1 MAGCQRLVIKM
12 INTTKIAKSNLKQN
26 KSKSILIIITIILS
40 TLMLSSIGI
49 YIVDAGA
56 YQKENTIKYSG
67 NYQGI
72 LANVDEKQADILS
85 NHADVELTGEMNG
98 VGVEK
103 LEDDSNISLAY
114 MNEDALKL
122 NSFEFIK
129 GKLSSKENEI
139 VLDSGALKALGYKN
153 KDLGEKI
160 KISYDDYKNDKKIE
174 KEFIISGILKTSEIS
189 EAGKYYYAIISE
201 SYMRNTRDMSQ
212 EDFNIYVK
220 FNDKSNLSIEQAKE
234 KLDKIANDI
243 GLDTIN
249 TAVNENYIN
258 ALKPDMETIMG
269 GVFVGLV
276 IVLSSIL
283 VIYNIFYI
291 SIVTKVQEFGKLRAI
306 GATKKQIKNIV
317 FKEGFIL
324 AGIAIPIGI
333 ILGYVL
339 ANIII
344 KSFMDIDVKSS
355 RLPVILSVV
364 VISFISVVLSLLK
377 PMKVASKVSIVDAV
391 RYTGNKISNKSK
403 RKGYKNINLKRL
415 SHANLER
422 NKKRTYM
429 TLASLILSGT
439 IFITVS
445 TALESFD
452 AEKMAREHFPYDIE
466 VRLSGYE
473 MNSDKNPKDN
483 LNILQMDNPL
493 SKDFFNQIKNMEGIK
508 RIESARSVKI
518 GMEDYDVE
526 FKYDLLQSI
535 NENDVK
541 SLNKN
546 IIDGK
551 INLERLQTG
560 DEIVITHV
568 DTAKEMGVKAGDKIR
583 LTLYDGDKKI
593 KKEFKVQAIAM
604 GVPSFGIGK
613 DFIDRTLKYDST
625 SSLGIYT
632 EEGKYQEIK
641 DSIKK
646 IAKNN
651 GFLETDFIDS
661 RIESNKATISFI
673 KIMGYTLTGIIG
685 VIGFMNLVNTM
696 ITSIVTRKKELGML
710 QAIGLTNKQLVKM
723 LNSEAIYYTS
733 GMMIGSILFGGIL
746 GYIAVI
752 FLKKT
757 GLSYATYSLPIV
769 PILLMIVCILIAQFI
784 TTYLIGRSFNKESLI
799 DRVRYSE

>member
-1 MAGCQRLVIKM
+1 M

-56 YQKENTIKYSG
+56 YQKENTIRYSG

-85 NHADVELTGEMNG
+85 NHADVELTGEING

-129 GKLSSKENEI
+129 GKLPTKENEI

-160 KISYDDYKNDKKIE
+160 KISYNDYKNDKKIE
-174 KEFIISGILKTSEIS
+174 KEFVISGILKTSEIS

-201 SYMRNTRDMSQ
+201 TYMRNTRDMSQ

-391 RYTGNKISNKSK
+391 RYTGNKISNKNK

-473 MNSDKNPKDN
+473 MNSDKNPKNN

-546 IIDGK
+546 LIDGK

-723 LNSEAIYYTS
+723 LNSEAMYYTS

-752 FLKKT
+752 LLKKT

>member
-1 MAGCQRLVIKM
+1 M

-129 GKLSSKENEI
+129 GKLPSKENEI

-160 KISYDDYKNDKKIE
+160 KISYDDYKSDKKIE

-723 LNSEAIYYTS
+723 LNSEAMYYTS

-784 TTYLIGRSFNKESLI
+784 TTYLIGRSFNKESL
-799 DRVRYSE
+799 

>member
-1 MAGCQRLVIKM
+1 M
-12 INTTKIAKSNLKQN
+12 INTTKIAKNNLKQN

-49 YIVDAGA
+49 YIVNAGA

-85 NHADVELTGEMNG
+85 NHADVELTGEING

-122 NSFEFIK
+122 NSFEFVK
-129 GKLSSKENEI
+129 GKLPTKENEI

-160 KISYDDYKNDKKIE
+160 KISYNDYKNDKKIE

-201 SYMRNTRDMSQ
+201 SYMRNTRNMSQ
-212 EDFNIYVK
+212 EDFNIYLK
-220 FNDKSNLSIEQAKE
+220 FNDKSNLSIEQTKE

-324 AGIAIPIGI
+324 AGISIPIGI

-344 KSFMDIDVKSS
+344 KSFMNIDAKSS
-355 RLPVILSVV
+355 QLPVVLLVA

-391 RYTGNKISNKSK
+391 RYSGNKISNKNK
-403 RKGYKNINLKRL
+403 RKGYKNINLNRL

-473 MNSDKNPKDN
+473 MNSDKNPKNN

-493 SKDFFNQIKNMEGIK
+493 SKDFFNQIKNIEGIK

-541 SLNKN
+541 SLSKN
-546 IIDGK
+546 LIDGK

-632 EEGKYQEIK
+632 KEGKYQEVK

-646 IAKNN
+646 IAKSN

-685 VIGFMNLVNTM
+685 VIGFMNLVNIM

-746 GYIAVI
+746 GYIAVMV
-752 FLKKT
+752 LKKT

-769 PILLMIVCILIAQFI
+769 PILLMILCILIAQFI

>member
-1 MAGCQRLVIKM
+1 M

-114 MNEDALKL
+114 MNENALKL
-122 NSFEFIK
+122 NSFELIK
-129 GKLSSKENEI
+129 GKLPTKENEI

-160 KISYDDYKNDKKIE
+160 KISYNDYKNDKKIE
-174 KEFIISGILKTSEIS
+174 KEFVISGILKTSEIS

-201 SYMRNTRDMSQ
+201 LYMRNTRDMSQ

-269 GVFVGLV
+269 GGFVGLV

-473 MNSDKNPKDN
+473 MNSDKNPKNN

-546 IIDGK
+546 LIDGK

-661 RIESNKATISFI
+661 RIESNKAVISFI

-723 LNSEAIYYTS
+723 LNSEAMYYTS

>member
-1 MAGCQRLVIKM
+1 M

-85 NHADVELTGEMNG
+85 NHADVELTGKMNG

-129 GKLSSKENEI
+129 GKLPSKENEI

-160 KISYDDYKNDKKIE
+160 KISYNDYKSDKKIE

-613 DFIDRTLKYDST
+613 AFIDRTLKYDST

-723 LNSEAIYYTS
+723 LNSEAMYYTS

>member
-1 MAGCQRLVIKM
+1 M

-129 GKLSSKENEI
+129 GKLPSKENEI

-493 SKDFFNQIKNMEGIK
+493 SKDFFNQIKDMEGIK

>member
-1 MAGCQRLVIKM
+1 M
-12 INTTKIAKSNLKQN
+12 INTTKIAKNNLKQN

-49 YIVDAGA
+49 YIVNAGA

-122 NSFEFIK
+122 NSFEFVK
-129 GKLSSKENEI
+129 GKLPTKENEI

-153 KDLGEKI
+153 KDLGERI
-160 KISYDDYKNDKKIE
+160 KISYNDYKNDKKIE

-201 SYMRNTRDMSQ
+201 SYMRNTRNMSQ

-220 FNDKSNLSIEQAKE
+220 FNDKSNLSIEQIKE

-324 AGIAIPIGI
+324 AGISIPIGI

-344 KSFMDIDVKSS
+344 KSFMNIDAKSS
-355 RLPVILSVV
+355 QLPVILLVA

-391 RYTGNKISNKSK
+391 RYSGNKISNKNK
-403 RKGYKNINLKRL
+403 RKGYKNINLNRL

-445 TALESFD
+445 TALENFD

-473 MNSDKNPKDN
+473 MNSDKNPKNN

-493 SKDFFNQIKNMEGIK
+493 SKDFFNQIKNIEGIK

-541 SLNKN
+541 SLSKN
-546 IIDGK
+546 LIDGK

-632 EEGKYQEIK
+632 KEGKYQEVK

-646 IAKNN
+646 IAKSN

-723 LNSEAIYYTS
+723 LNSEAISYTS

-746 GYIAVI
+746 GYIAVMV
-752 FLKKT
+752 LKKT

>member
-1 MAGCQRLVIKM
+1 M

-40 TLMLSSIGI
+40 TLMLSSIMLSSIGI

-129 GKLSSKENEI
+129 GKLPSKENEI

>member
-1 MAGCQRLVIKM
+1 M

-129 GKLSSKENEI
+129 GKLPTKENEI

-160 KISYDDYKNDKKIE
+160 KISYDDYKSDKKIE

>member
-1 MAGCQRLVIKM
+1 MIKM

-129 GKLSSKENEI
+129 GKLPSKENEI

-160 KISYDDYKNDKKIE
+160 KISYDDYKSDKKIE

-220 FNDKSNLSIEQAKE
+220 LNDKSNLSIEQAKS
-234 KLDKIANDI
+234 KLNKIANDV

-249 TAVNENYIN
+249 VAVNENYIN

-306 GATKKQIKNIV
+306 GATKKQVKNIV

-723 LNSEAIYYTS
+723 LNSEAMYYTS

>member
-1 MAGCQRLVIKM
+1 M

-85 NHADVELTGEMNG
+85 NHADVELTGKMNG

-129 GKLSSKENEI
+129 GKLPSKENEI
-139 VLDSGALKALGYKN
+139 VLDSGALKTLGYKN

-160 KISYDDYKNDKKIE
+160 KISYNDYKSDKKIE

-220 FNDKSNLSIEQAKE
+220 LNDKSNLSIEQAKS
-234 KLDKIANDI
+234 KLNKIANDV

-249 TAVNENYIN
+249 VAVNENYIN

-306 GATKKQIKNIV
+306 GATKKQVKNIV

>member
-1 MAGCQRLVIKM
+1 M
-12 INTTKIAKSNLKQN
+12 INTTKIAKNNLKQN

-129 GKLSSKENEI
+129 GKLPSKENEI

-723 LNSEAIYYTS
+723 LNSEAMYYTS

>member
-1 MAGCQRLVIKM
+1 
-12 INTTKIAKSNLKQN
+12 
-26 KSKSILIIITIILS
+26 
-40 TLMLSSIGI
+40 
-49 YIVDAGA
+49 
-56 YQKENTIKYSG
+56 
-67 NYQGI
+67 
-72 LANVDEKQADILS
+72 
-85 NHADVELTGEMNG
+85 
-98 VGVEK
+98 
-103 LEDDSNISLAY
+103 
-114 MNEDALKL
+114 
-122 NSFEFIK
+122 
-129 GKLSSKENEI
+129 
-139 VLDSGALKALGYKN
+139 ALGYKN

-723 LNSEAIYYTS
+723 LNSEAMYYTS

>member
-1 MAGCQRLVIKM
+1 MMTIKM
-12 INTTKIAKSNLKQN
+12 I
-26 KSKSILIIITIILS
+26 
-40 TLMLSSIGI
+40 
-49 YIVDAGA
+49 
-56 YQKENTIKYSG
+56 
-67 NYQGI
+67 
-72 LANVDEKQADILS
+72 
-85 NHADVELTGEMNG
+85 
-98 VGVEK
+98 
-103 LEDDSNISLAY
+103 
-114 MNEDALKL
+114 
-122 NSFEFIK
+122 
-129 GKLSSKENEI
+129 
-139 VLDSGALKALGYKN
+139 
-153 KDLGEKI
+153 
-160 KISYDDYKNDKKIE
+160 KKIE

-696 ITSIVTRKKELGML
+696 ITSIVTRKKRTWY
-710 QAIGLTNKQLVKM
+710 A
-723 LNSEAIYYTS
+723 S
-733 GMMIGSILFGGIL
+733 
-746 GYIAVI
+746 
-752 FLKKT
+752 
-757 GLSYATYSLPIV
+757 SYWSY
-769 PILLMIVCILIAQFI
+769 
-784 TTYLIGRSFNKESLI
+784 
-799 DRVRYSE
+799 

>member
-1 MAGCQRLVIKM
+1 M

-56 YQKENTIKYSG
+56 YQKEHTIKYSG

-85 NHADVELTGEMNG
+85 NHADVELTGEING

-129 GKLSSKENEI
+129 GKLPTKENEI

-160 KISYDDYKNDKKIE
+160 KISYNDYKNDKKIE
-174 KEFIISGILKTSEIS
+174 KEFVISGILKTSEIS

-201 SYMRNTRDMSQ
+201 TYMRNTRDMSQ

-391 RYTGNKISNKSK
+391 RYTGNKISNKNK

-473 MNSDKNPKDN
+473 MNSDKNPKNN

-546 IIDGK
+546 LIDGK

-723 LNSEAIYYTS
+723 LNSEAMYYTS

-752 FLKKT
+752 LLKKT

>member
-1 MAGCQRLVIKM
+1 M
-12 INTTKIAKSNLKQN
+12 
-26 KSKSILIIITIILS
+26 
-40 TLMLSSIGI
+40 
-49 YIVDAGA
+49 
-56 YQKENTIKYSG
+56 
-67 NYQGI
+67 
-72 LANVDEKQADILS
+72 
-85 NHADVELTGEMNG
+85 
-98 VGVEK
+98 
-103 LEDDSNISLAY
+103 
-114 MNEDALKL
+114 
-122 NSFEFIK
+122 
-129 GKLSSKENEI
+129 
-139 VLDSGALKALGYKN
+139 LDSGALKALGYKN

>member
-1 MAGCQRLVIKM
+1 M

-85 NHADVELTGEMNG
+85 NHADVELTGKMNG

-129 GKLSSKENEI
+129 GKLPSKENEI
-139 VLDSGALKALGYKN
+139 VLDSGALKAFGYKN

-160 KISYDDYKNDKKIE
+160 KISYNDYKSDKKIE

-220 FNDKSNLSIEQAKE
+220 LNDKSNLSIEQAKS
-234 KLDKIANDI
+234 KLNKIANDV

-249 TAVNENYIN
+249 VAVNENYIN

-306 GATKKQIKNIV
+306 GATKKQVKNIV

-568 DTAKEMGVKAGDKIR
+568 DTAKEMGVKAGDKVR

-723 LNSEAIYYTS
+723 LNSEAMYYTS

>member
-1 MAGCQRLVIKM
+1 M
-12 INTTKIAKSNLKQN
+12 INTTKIAKNNLKQN

-49 YIVDAGA
+49 YIVNAGA

-85 NHADVELTGEMNG
+85 NHADVELTGEING

-122 NSFEFIK
+122 NSFEFVK
-129 GKLSSKENEI
+129 GKLPTKENEI

-160 KISYDDYKNDKKIE
+160 KISYNDYKNDKKIE

-201 SYMRNTRDMSQ
+201 SYMRNTRNMSQ
-212 EDFNIYVK
+212 EDFNIYLK
-220 FNDKSNLSIEQAKE
+220 FNDKSNLSIEQTKE

-324 AGIAIPIGI
+324 AGISIPIGI

-344 KSFMDIDVKSS
+344 KSFMNIDAKSS
-355 RLPVILSVV
+355 QLPVVLLVA

-391 RYTGNKISNKSK
+391 RYSGNKISNKNK
-403 RKGYKNINLKRL
+403 RKGYKNINLNRL

-473 MNSDKNPKDN
+473 MNSDKNPKNN

-493 SKDFFNQIKNMEGIK
+493 SKDFFNQIKNIEGIK
-508 RIESARSVKI
+508 RIESARSIKI

-541 SLNKN
+541 SLSKN
-546 IIDGK
+546 LIDGK

-632 EEGKYQEIK
+632 KEGKYQEVK

-646 IAKNN
+646 IAKSN

-746 GYIAVI
+746 GYIAVMV
-752 FLKKT
+752 LKKT

-769 PILLMIVCILIAQFI
+769 PILLMILCILIAQFI

>member
-1 MAGCQRLVIKM
+1 M

>member
-1 MAGCQRLVIKM
+1 M

-129 GKLSSKENEI
+129 GKLPSKENEI

-160 KISYDDYKNDKKIE
+160 KISYDDYKSDKKIE

-696 ITSIVTRKKELGML
+696 ITSIVTGKKELGML

-723 LNSEAIYYTS
+723 LNSEAMYYTS